1 MRFTTRRVSN
11 GFPIS
16 DPRPAQAPAESTNPS
31 TDSTSALPTR
41 LRHPSLAR
49 LHKFRNLIIPILI
62 MFVFTTLIL
71 GAIYA
76 YCIAKPHTSIADQLA
91 RDPSA
96 EANDSI
102 FGKRQ
107 ASTDLF
113 LEPAMRDAEATNES
127 TTDSP
132 SKDRESQPQT
142 ALLFYTLTAPTAS
155 LVHLAFELVMH
166 HHNPTHLAKR
176 AAYTVLIPSTIL
188 IAAGWITTLTFWMHC
203 ELPPL
208 NSTGQEVCPAQV
220 RGHFMYGIHELSI
233 AKAVVGWLVVLTY
246 LWHVYLL
253 FQAIKVQKRIWRI
266 QGDGHASADVE
277 HGAATE
283 IVVSVSDQMKKETYL
298 ASAAR

>member
-16 DPRPAQAPAESTNPS
+16 EPRPARTPTESTTPS
-31 TDSTSALPTR
+31 TNSTSTLPTCP
-41 LRHPSLAR
+41 RHPSLAR
-49 LHKFRNLIIPILI
+49 LHKFRNIIVPILI

-107 ASTDLF
+107 TSTDLF
-113 LEPAMRDAEATNES
+113 LEPAMRDAAATDESS
-127 TTDSP
+127 TTDT

-142 ALLFYTLTAPTAS
+142 ALMFYTLSAPTAS

-166 HHNPTHLAKR
+166 HHNPIHLDKR
-176 AAYTVLIPSTIL
+176 AAYIVLIPSAIL
-188 IAAGWITTLTFWMHC
+188 LAAGWITTLSFWMHC

-208 NSTGQEVCPAQV
+208 NATGQEVCPVQV
-220 RGHFMYGIHELSI
+220 RGHFMYGIHEVSI
-233 AKAVVGWLVVLTY
+233 AKAVVGWLVVLAY

-253 FQAIKVQKRIWRI
+253 CEAVKAQKRIWRI
-266 QGDGHASADVE
+266 QGHAHADRDAE